1 MKINKKNGKGNL
13 YLYLMWPIW
22 ISIAFVLVNI
32 NIYFINKKINIHLV
46 IWTIFL
52 IAVSLYLYFVKYN
65 GLFLAIENF
74 FYKMA
79 KAKSLNIVNIESPYA
94 ILDTKGKILWANDSC
109 LNISKELEVGKNI
122 VSVFK
127 DINKELLKNVSSQKI
142 SILTNLLNKKYKVT
156 FRSISLNSLEKDAD
170 YKLFSDNDEVIMAII
185 NDMTELYELKQEND
199 DNKQVTGLIN
209 IDNYDVVTEN
219 MEDSKASMLMA
230 MVDRKLTRYIS
241 NNSGIIK
248 KLEKDKY
255 FFVTCK
261 KDIEDMIKDRF
272 SILDQTR
279 EILGEDNIPLTL
291 SIGVGY
297 EGKSIETNH
306 DNARIAMD
314 MALGRGGDQA
324 VVKKGQELLFFGGKS
339 NSSSSTQRVKA
350 RVKSTSFRE
359 MLDTKDKVIIL
370 GHFNQDMDS
379 FGASIGV
386 YCMANFLGKEVH
398 IVQNSLTN
406 AVKDMKQR
414 FLDNEIYDKNL
425 FIDGSEAL
433 SIIDSNTL
441 LVIVDH
447 NNNHISDE
455 KRLLEHATSVVI
467 FDHHRLQANSI
478 QDTLMTYIDPSASST
493 CELISELIRYFDD
506 RIKIHSLEA
515 EAMLAGIMVDTINFT
530 YQTSVKTFDAASYLK
545 KNGADID
552 KIRKLLR
559 VDYESE
565 KIKHDVI
572 MNAIFYKD
580 AYAIAFM
587 PENTQI
593 ETSVIKAEI
602 ANELINI
609 KNVKASIVIS
619 KENDKYS
626 ISSRSIDDINV
637 QVLMEKLG
645 GGGHRG
651 SAGATIEGNDASDIE
666 IKIKNVIDEM
676 ISEKEVE
683 K

>member
-1 MKINKKNGKGNL
+1 MNKKNGKGNL

-22 ISIAFVLVNI
+22 ISLTLVIVNI
-32 NIYFINKKINIHLV
+32 NVYFANKTINIYLLL
-46 IWTIFL
+46 WTILL
-52 IAVSLYLYFVKYN
+52 IGISIYLYLIKYN

-79 KAKSLNIVNIESPYA
+79 KAKSMNIVSIESPYA
-94 ILDTKGKILWANDSC
+94 ILDTRGKILWANDSC
-109 LNISKELEVGKNI
+109 LNLSKEFEVGKNI
-122 VSVFK
+122 INVFK
-127 DINKELLKNVSSQKI
+127 DINKDLLKSISNQKI
-142 SILTNLLNKKYKVT
+142 SILTNLLDKKYKIT
-156 FRSISLNSLEKDAD
+156 FRTISLSSVEKDAD
-170 YKLFSDNDEVIMAII
+170 YKLFSDTDKVIMVIV

-255 FFVTCK
+255 FFVTRK

-272 SILDQTR
+272 SILDQAR

-350 RVKSTSFRE
+350 RVKATSFRE
-359 MLDTKDKVIIL
+359 MLDTKDKVLIL
-370 GHFNQDMDS
+370 GHYNQDMDS

-398 IVQNSLTN
+398 IVQNTLTN
-406 AVKDMKQR
+406 AVKDMKNR
-414 FLDNEIYDKNL
+414 FLDNEIYCKDL
-425 FIDGSEAL
+425 FIDGNEAL
-433 SIIDSNTL
+433 SIIDENTL

-455 KRLLEHATSVVI
+455 KRLLENASGVVV

-493 CELISELIRYFDD
+493 CELISELVRYFDD

-530 YQTSVKTFDAASYLK
+530 YQTNVKTFDAASYLK
-545 KNGADID
+545 KSGADID
-552 KIRKLLR
+552 KIKKLLR
-559 VDYESE
+559 IDFESE
-565 KIKHDVI
+565 KIKHDVV
-572 MNAIFYKD
+572 MSATLYND

-587 PENTQI
+587 PENNQI

-609 KNVKASIVIS
+609 KNVKASIVVS
-619 KENDKYS
+619 KENEKFS

-651 SAGATIEGNDASDIE
+651 SAGATVVANDISEVEAM
-666 IKIKNVIDEM
+666 IKNAIDTM
-676 ISEKEVE
+676 ISDKEAL